1 MKKIRKA
8 IAVLLLIGT
17 LASMVACGDKP
28 VDPTQNTND
37 PTQESLS
44 AAELAAQTY
53 GVPLINNGEPV
64 TIVVNLGEYEPTD
77 NEVPTEDAPIV
88 FNSTRALI
96 AKFMEMHPNVTVE
109 LDKTSPTT
117 GGDYV
122 ASLNQWMLPRLAA
135 GTQMD
140 IATNL
145 AGAELFGDSDW
156 FIDISDELE
165 TENPYIPEGEKGHD
179 RWADQWP
186 TYLWS
191 SNAIKNTKDQIVAVP
206 YTLDCGSPTAY
217 YYNKE
222 IFAELEL
229 EIPKTWEELFACCQ
243 IIKDAG
249 YIPFAP
255 NYINTNADLQNWD
268 TQFSL
273 GPIYAQMN
281 MDKLDYNGD
290 GMQDMAERVRAVK
303 EGVYNPVENDYAMDI
318 WYQIKRK
325 YDVTSSPILQ
335 EGYEYT
341 DYEPLW
347 NDGEVAIM
355 EGLMASLPYLLSNTE
370 MEFEFGMF
378 PPPVI
383 SNDTYDY
390 LPEAQ
395 FTEAGPSK
403 PEVASSWVFLK
414 KSMEEKDPAVKEACV
429 AFVKFMTASENIS
442 AVVLEKRGAV
452 LGSTSSCSIPPE
464 LSEWMQQQFPIYPA
478 TTGWLTANL
487 ADWRQQGNKL
497 LEQWLYDNITD
508 EEFAQKL
515 NEYSQA
521 DADAIIEASDLDTT
535 DWNIDP

>member
-1 MKKIRKA
+1 MKRFRSLTA
-8 IAVLLLIGT
+8 MLLAVLMTGMLLGGCVT
-17 LASMVACGDKP
+17 P
-28 VDPTQNTND
+28 ETPTTSTPAGEN
-37 PTQESLS
+37 
-44 AAELAAQTY
+44 
-53 GVPLINNGEPV
+53 GIPLINNGEPV
-64 TIVVNLGEYEPTD
+64 TIIVNLGEYAPSD
-77 NEVPTEDAPIV
+77 NEVATEDAPDV
-88 FNSTRALI
+88 FNSTRVLI
-96 AKFMEMHPNVTVE
+96 AKFMELHPNVTVV

-145 AGAELFGDSDW
+145 GGASLFGDSDW
-156 FIDISDELE
+156 FIDLSEMLELP
-165 TENPYIPEGEKGHD
+165 NPYIAEGNPGHD

-191 SNAIKNTKDQIVAVP
+191 SNSIKNTKGETVAIP

-217 YYNKE
+217 FYNKE
-222 IFAELEL
+222 IFAELNL
-229 EIPKTWEELFACCQ
+229 EIPKTWKEFFAVCQ
-243 IIKDAG
+243 VIKDAG

-255 NYINTNADLQNWD
+255 HYINTNYDLQNWD

-273 GPIYAQMN
+273 GPVYAQLCL
-281 MDKLDYNGD
+281 DRLDYNGD

-303 EGVYNPVENDYAMDI
+303 EGIYNPVTNDYAMDI
-318 WYQIKRK
+318 WRQVKRK
-325 YDVTSSPILQ
+325 YDTVNSPVLQ
-335 EGYEYT
+335 EGFETT

-347 NDGEVAIM
+347 NEGKVAIM
-355 EGLMASLPYLLSNTE
+355 EGLMASLPYLLSNTS
-370 MEFEFGMF
+370 MDFEFGLF

-395 FTEAGPSK
+395 FTEAGPQK
-403 PEVASSWVFLK
+403 PDVASSWVFLR
-414 KSMEEKDPAVKEACV
+414 KSMEEKDPAVKEACI
-429 AFVKFMTASENIS
+429 AFVQFMTASENMS

-452 LGSTSSCSIPPE
+452 LGSTSSCVIPPE
-464 LSEWMQQQFPIYPA
+464 LEEWMQQQFPIYPS
-478 TTGWLTANL
+478 TTGWLTANT

-497 LEQWLYDNITD
+497 LEQWVYGYVSDD
-508 EEFAQKL
+508 EFARKL

-521 DADAIIEASDLDTT
+521 DADSIINSTGMDTT
-535 DWNIDP
+535 GWKFAD